1 MPAPRP
7 RPISDL
13 LPRFQNVA
21 QSSHYIVKFALPY
34 SFDSS
39 GLRSYLKKKG
49 CK

>member
-34 SFDSS
+34 NQTGMDYVHF
-39 GLRSYLKKKG
+39 KKKG
-49 CK
+49 SQ